1 MATLAERY
9 KPRSWAEVVAQDAAL
24 ALLDR
29 LRQSG
34 GLGGRAFW
42 LSADSGQGKTAISD
56 LIAKEVAG
64 DDWGITV
71 YDDPSQLTAD
81 ELERIRRDY
90 CQRPISKGVAYLVN
104 EAHGLRRDQVRKLLG
119 LTDTGRIPRWC
130 VWCFT
135 TTRVGQLS
143 LFEGIDDTAPMLS
156 RCVILPM
163 RPGGLELS
171 FALRAREIARAESL
185 DGADLEAYIGL
196 AKACRSNMREMLNT
210 VESGA
215 MLVQ

>member
-1 MATLAERY
+1 MNLAERY
-9 KPRSWAEVVAQDAAL
+9 KPKAWDEVVGQDAAL
-24 ALLDR
+24 AVLDR

-34 GLGGRAFW
+34 GLAGRAYW

-56 LIAKEVAG
+56 LIAEEVAG
-64 DDWGITV
+64 DTWAITV
-71 YDDPSQLTAD
+71 YDDPSQLNAE

-90 CQRPISKGVAYLVN
+90 CQRPIGKGIAYVVN

-119 LTDTGRIPRWC
+119 LTDTGRIPRWA

-135 TTRVGQLS
+135 TTRQGQLS

-163 RPGGLELS
+163 RPDELELS
-171 FALRAREIARAESL
+171 FAIHARQIAQAEHL
-185 DGADLEAYIGL
+185 DGAPLEKYLAL
-196 AKACRSNMREMLNT
+196 AKACRSNLREMLCLI
-210 VESGA
+210 EAGA
-215 MLVQ
+215 MLST